1 MDDERVL
8 RLSPVRRTV
17 EILRQRAQT
26 GTDERAANLQ
36 SSHAPP
42 AVLRLR
48 GNPPGTGRS
57 VLPLQ
62 AVRGRSDIRRTGG
75 AYHLRDTGVRGL
87 PLRDDHAPVAFAEST
102 APIMEKSISERSK

>member
-1 MDDERVL
+1 ML

-48 GNPPGTGRS
+48 GVTEGLS
-57 VLPLQ
+57 YDALKMKY
-62 AVRGRSDIRRTGG
+62 DIPCCRDVYYAAYRRFFW
-75 AYHLRDTGVRGL
+75 LLSKRRD
-87 PLRDDHAPVAFAEST
+87 
-102 APIMEKSISERSK
+102 

>member
-1 MDDERVL
+1 ML

-48 GNPPGTGRS
+48 AIHRELGGLFFPYKRYEAEVIFGVLEGLITCETLGFEDYPCEMTMLRWLSQKAQLLLWRNP
-57 VLPLQ
+57 
-62 AVRGRSDIRRTGG
+62 
-75 AYHLRDTGVRGL
+75 
-87 PLRDDHAPVAFAEST
+87 
-102 APIMEKSISERSK
+102 